1 MAAKKGALAA
11 QGSDPMPPPS
21 GEVDL
26 DEEAPMS
33 EREEAPSEAL
43 DAAQMVLDALASK
56 DAGALDEALRA
67 HYRACEG
74 EE

>member
-1 MAAKKGALAA
+1 M
-11 QGSDPMPPPS
+11 
-21 GEVDL
+21 
-26 DEEAPMS
+26 
-33 EREEAPSEAL
+33 

-67 HYRACEG
+67 HYRACEA

>member
-11 QGSDPMPPPS
+11 QGSAPMPPPS
-21 GEVDL
+21 GEVDV
-26 DEEAPMS
+26 E
-33 EREEAPSEAL
+33 EEAPSEAL

>member
-11 QGSDPMPPPS
+11 QGSAPMPPPS
-21 GEVDL
+21 GEVEL
-26 DEEAPMS
+26 EEEAPKS
-33 EREEAPSEAL
+33 ERGEDSGEAL
-43 DAAQMVLDALASK
+43 DAAQMVLDARASK

-67 HYRACEG
+67 HYRACEA

>member
-1 MAAKKGALAA
+1 MAAKKGVLMAVGLPK
-11 QGSDPMPPPS
+11 GESS

-33 EREEAPSEAL
+33 ERGEDSGEAL

-67 HYRACEG
+67 HYRACEA

>member
-11 QGSDPMPPPS
+11 QGSMPPAPPS

-33 EREEAPSEAL
+33 EREEAPGESM

-67 HYRACEG
+67 HYRACEA